1 MSGTDDTS
9 VTLESLLLPN
19 TPPSIRKNYLTL
31 AQRAQ
36 EKDFGPL
43 EEDLVVLDT
52 ETTGLSF
59 KNCELLE
66 IACARLSGKKVVDRY
81 HTFVRPK
88 GLIPPEI
95 VALTGIHQSDV
106 ADAPSPADAV
116 AGLAEFVGGDLV
128 LAHNATFD
136 RTFVESVPGGSS
148 VSDNWIDTL
157 ALSRIALPSLST
169 HRLSA
174 MAQAFGCD
182 SVTHRAMDDVDALSG
197 MWPIILCGLTDMPKG
212 LLAFFADLHPDATW
226 AYRPIFSYL
235 SGTDDATAFNLKQVR
250 RNLLSELTVE
260 DHADAKEIDGPLTA
274 PSEAEIKADFAP
286 DGPIAAMYGSYEA
299 RPEQLAMAEEVR
311 SALATSTHCAIE
323 AGTGVGK
330 SLAYLLP
337 EILFAQRNNVTIGVA
352 TKTNALTDQLMAHEL
367 PALDQALPE
376 GVSFHALKGYEHYPC
391 LHRMQ
396 RSAEEDLPLDMVL
409 GTNPGR
415 TATGIASDMLTALAV
430 AYASVAQSPEGDL
443 DALGIRWRCVPRSML
458 TTTSNEC
465 LRIRCPFFPQE
476 CVVYAA
482 RRLAAS
488 GDVVVTNHSLLLRDV
503 ASEGRILPP
512 IRHWVIDE
520 AHAFES
526 EARRQWAVEVSS
538 DDTRAA
544 FELLGAAKSGAIHN
558 AMIKVAA
565 QPGSTLA
572 LGLITKASAAVQRAS
587 VVTSELFAAI
597 HDLHHL
603 VKGSAYEGST
613 LWIDEKVRASKEWQ
627 AIAAAAKDAHERLD
641 QAGKALSE
649 AQTTVSLTSVQ
660 AGNELGESGRFLQDL
675 SESIRLICLEPDP
688 AYVYSA
694 QLQSRKRQGSSE
706 KLVAEKIDIGQDL
719 LENWLPDTM
728 SAVFT
733 SATIAVGKSFA
744 HFNHAV
750 GFDRL
755 PESAYRD
762 VQLSSSFDYD
772 SNMAVVV
779 ARDLPQPSDPGYL
792 PALEDVLFDIHKAM
806 DGSVLTLFTNRR
818 EMEKVFEGLRPR
830 LAEIGLDLVCQEKRS
845 SPRQL
850 CERFISEKSLSLF
863 ALKSF
868 WEGFDAAGDT
878 LRCVVVP
885 KLPFASPQDPLVQE
899 REVREQRAWWRYQ
912 LPEAVLAV
920 KQAAGRLIRTSTDT
934 GVLVLCDSRL
944 VQKRY
949 GHDFINSMPSKTRTQ
964 LECEHIGRYL
974 EMWRSSHEKQ

>member
-197 MWPIILCGLTDMPKG
+197 MWPIILCGLADMPKG

-250 RNLLSELTVE
+250 RNLLSEVTVE
-260 DHADAKEIDGPLTA
+260 DRADAKEIDGPLTA
-274 PSEAEIKADFAP
+274 PSEAEIKSDFAP

-311 SALATSTHCAIE
+311 SALATSTHRAIE

-337 EILFAQRNNVTIGVA
+337 EILFAQRNSVTIGVA

-409 GTNPGR
+409 DTNPGR

-465 LRIRCPFFPQE
+465 LRTRCPFFPQE

-488 GDVVVTNHSLLLRDV
+488 GDVV
-503 ASEGRILPP
+503 LP
-512 IRHWVIDE
+512 
-520 AHAFES
+520 
-526 EARRQWAVEVSS
+526 
-538 DDTRAA
+538 
-544 FELLGAAKSGAIHN
+544 
-558 AMIKVAA
+558 
-565 QPGSTLA
+565 
-572 LGLITKASAAVQRAS
+572 
-587 VVTSELFAAI
+587 
-597 HDLHHL
+597 
-603 VKGSAYEGST
+603 
-613 LWIDEKVRASKEWQ
+613 
-627 AIAAAAKDAHERLD
+627 
-641 QAGKALSE
+641 
-649 AQTTVSLTSVQ
+649 
-660 AGNELGESGRFLQDL
+660 
-675 SESIRLICLEPDP
+675 
-688 AYVYSA
+688 
-694 QLQSRKRQGSSE
+694 
-706 KLVAEKIDIGQDL
+706 
-719 LENWLPDTM
+719 
-728 SAVFT
+728 
-733 SATIAVGKSFA
+733 
-744 HFNHAV
+744 
-750 GFDRL
+750 
-755 PESAYRD
+755 
-762 VQLSSSFDYD
+762 SSF
-772 SNMAVVV
+772 
-779 ARDLPQPSDPGYL
+779 
-792 PALEDVLFDIHKAM
+792 
-806 DGSVLTLFTNRR
+806 
-818 EMEKVFEGLRPR
+818 
-830 LAEIGLDLVCQEKRS
+830 
-845 SPRQL
+845 
-850 CERFISEKSLSLF
+850 
-863 ALKSF
+863 
-868 WEGFDAAGDT
+868 
-878 LRCVVVP
+878 
-885 KLPFASPQDPLVQE
+885 
-899 REVREQRAWWRYQ
+899 
-912 LPEAVLAV
+912 
-920 KQAAGRLIRTSTDT
+920 
-934 GVLVLCDSRL
+934 
-944 VQKRY
+944 
-949 GHDFINSMPSKTRTQ
+949 
-964 LECEHIGRYL
+964 
-974 EMWRSSHEKQ
+974 

>member
-88 GLIPPEI
+88 GQIPPEI

-250 RNLLSELTVE
+250 RNLLSEVTVE
-260 DHADAKEIDGPLTA
+260 DRADAKEIDGSLTA

-409 GTNPGR
+409 DTNPGR
-415 TATGIASDMLTALAV
+415 TATGIACDMLTALAV

-572 LGLITKASAAVQRAS
+572 LGLITKASAAAQRAS

-597 HDLHHL
+597 HALHHL

-885 KLPFASPQDPLVQE
+885 KLPFASPQDPLVRE

-949 GHDFINSMPSKTRTQ
+949 GRDFINSMPSKTRTQ